1 MNPDHALVEKLRQTK
16 LLFPWYESLI
26 SSSAGTGVL
35 PHSARLAE
43 LPLMTA
49 EVLEKHYYAADEP
62 FAGRTDIYCYK
73 TSGTS
78 SGRRKSIYYSAEDEA
93 RYLAIKLNVVSAIL
107 SDARLTRAMADM
119 GTGHAAATAEAVFRQ
134 LGMETESIPF
144 QLPIERHVERLA
156 AFRPEVLYTMPSIL
170 DRILMASP
178 DPIQY
183 GIRKIILVGE
193 AAPPAWQ
200 QRAAERLGIRPGDIT
215 DTYGSIEIGTIAS
228 YDHALGRYVLTEG
241 LIAEGLRAEEAGVG
255 EAELGPDERI
265 LVLTSTVRDLFP
277 AIRFVTYDVVRDFES
292 IVVNGETRAS
302 FKSLVKR
309 VGNELKHGEKISV
322 YDIED
327 AVYRHIRDAAI
338 RVVAKD
344 NALTVHILGETVAPD
359 ALDAIKQE
367 IAGRIPEIGVMIQGG
382 MLQEIRV
389 IAGAFD
395 DTVHRQAIKG
405 KKIHKA

>member
-1 MNPDHALVEKLRQTK
+1 MNADHALVEKLRQTK
-16 LLFPWYESLI
+16 LRFPWYESLI
-26 SSSAGTGVL
+26 APPAGIGES
-35 PHSARLAE
+35 PHPCRLEE
-43 LPLMTA
+43 LPLMSA
-49 EVLEKHYYAADEP
+49 EVLESYYYAADEP
-62 FAGRTDIYCYK
+62 FAGLKDTYCYK

-78 SGRRKSIYYSAEDEA
+78 SGRRKSIYYSAEDEEN
-93 RYLAIKLNVVSAIL
+93 YLAIKLSVVRTIL
-107 SDARLTRAMADM
+107 SGSQLTRAMADM

-134 LGMETESIPF
+134 LGMEVESIPF
-144 QLPIERHVERLA
+144 QLPIEQHLERLA

-178 DPIQY
+178 DPGRY

-193 AAPPAWQ
+193 AAPPSWQ
-200 QRAAERLGIRPGDIT
+200 QRAAERLGIRPDEIT
-215 DTYGSIEIGTIAS
+215 DTYGSIEIGTIAR

-241 LIAEGLRAEEAGVG
+241 LIAEGLRAEEAGM
-255 EAELGPDERI
+255 EAAELGPDERI

-277 AIRFVTYDVVRDFES
+277 AIRFVTYDVVRDFRP
-292 IVVNGETRAS
+292 IVVNGATRAS

-309 VGNELKHGEKISV
+309 VGHELKHGEKISV

-344 NALTVHILGETVAPD
+344 NALTVQILGETVAPE
-359 ALDAIKQE
+359 ALEAIKRD
-367 IAGRIPEIGVMIQGG
+367 ISDRIPEIGTMIRGG
-382 MLQEIRV
+382 ILQEIRV
-389 IAGAFD
+389 IADAFD
-395 DTVHRQAIKG
+395 DALHRQAVKG

>member
-1 MNPDHALVEKLRQTK
+1 MDADQELVEKLRQTR

-26 SSSAGTGVL
+26 APPADNGEFLFSR
-35 PHSARLAE
+35 RLEE

-49 EVLEKHYYAADEP
+49 EVLERYYYAANEP

-78 SGRRKSIYYSAEDEA
+78 SGRRKSIYYSAEDEE
-93 RYLAIKLNVVSAIL
+93 RYLAIKLNVVRTIL
-107 SDARLTRAMADM
+107 ADSNLTRAMADM

-134 LGMETESIPF
+134 LGMEVESIPF
-144 QLPIERHVERLA
+144 QLPIEQHVERLA

-178 DPIQY
+178 DPGRY
-183 GIRKIILVGE
+183 GIRKVILVGE
-193 AAPPAWQ
+193 AAPPSWQ
-200 QRAAERLGIRPGDIT
+200 QRAAERLGLHPDAMT
-215 DTYGSIEIGTIAS
+215 DTYGSIEIGTIAR

-241 LIAEGLRAEEAGVG
+241 LIAEGLRAEEAGIG
-255 EAELGPDERI
+255 ATELGPDERI

-277 AIRFVTYDVVRDFES
+277 AIRFVTYDVVRDFEP

-302 FKSLVKR
+302 FKSLARR
-309 VGNELKHGEKISV
+309 VGHELKHGEKISV
-322 YDIED
+322 YDIEE
-327 AVYRHIRDAAI
+327 AVYRHVRDAAI

-344 NALTVHILGETVAPD
+344 NALTVHILGETIAPD
-359 ALDAIKQE
+359 VLEAIKRD
-367 IAGRIPEIGVMIQGG
+367 IAGSIPEIGVMIQGG

-389 IAGAFD
+389 ITGVFD
-395 DTVHRQAIKG
+395 DAVHRQAIKG

>member
-1 MNPDHALVEKLRQTK
+1 
-16 LLFPWYESLI
+16 
-26 SSSAGTGVL
+26 
-35 PHSARLAE
+35 
-43 LPLMTA
+43 MTA
-49 EVLEKHYYAADEP
+49 EVLEQYYYAADEP
-62 FAGRTDIYCYK
+62 FAGRTDVYCYK

-78 SGRRKSIYYSAEDEA
+78 SGRRKSIYYSDEDEE
-93 RYLAIKLNVVSAIL
+93 RYLAIKLNVVQTIL
-107 SDARLTRAMADM
+107 SGSRLTRAMADM

-134 LGMETESIPF
+134 LGMEVESIPF
-144 QLPIERHVERLA
+144 QQPIEQHLERLA

-178 DPIQY
+178 DPSSY
-183 GIRKIILVGE
+183 GIRKVILVGE

-200 QRAAERLGIRPGDIT
+200 QRVAERLGIRHDEIT
-215 DTYGSIEIGTIAS
+215 DTYGSIEIGTIAH
-228 YDHALGRYVLTEG
+228 YDHELGRYVLTEG
-241 LIAEGLRAEEAGVG
+241 LIAEGLRAEEAGV
-255 EAELGPDERI
+255 EAAELGVDERI

-277 AIRFVTYDVVRDFES
+277 AVRFVTYDVVRDFQF
-292 IVVNGETRAS
+292 IVVNGATRAS

-344 NALTVHILGETVAPD
+344 NALTVHILGETTAPD
-359 ALDAIKQE
+359 VLEAIKRE
-367 IAGRIPEIGVMIQGG
+367 IAGSIPEIGIMIEGG
-382 MLQEIRV
+382 ILREIRV
-389 IAGAFD
+389 VADSFD
-395 DTVHRQAIKG
+395 DTVHRQTVKG